1 MQLFIEFSRL
11 IVVNLTHNQNLR
23 IMKKLFFVT
32 IITMFL
38 FVSANAQLFQ
48 YGLKA
53 GVNFSTISMADI
65 TGINTGLEVYDLV
78 TGESAT
84 GYQVGIMTRINVAM
98 LFVQPEVYYSLAAGS
113 VEKVVEGGATTLLD
127 VQFNR
132 IDIPLLVGV
141 KLGPARINVGPV
153 GSIVLSST
161 NELVDLVSDGA
172 ESLSDDFTWGFQ
184 AGIGLDLFKK
194 LSVDARYEGSLSR
207 FGEAITIAGAD
218 YDLDARPT
226 SWIISLGYWF

>member
-1 MQLFIEFSRL
+1 
-11 IVVNLTHNQNLR
+11 
-23 IMKKLFFVT
+23 MKKLFFVT
-32 IITMFL
+32 ITAMFM

-65 TGINTGLEVYDLV
+65 TGISTGLEVYDLM

-84 GYQVGIMTRINVAM
+84 GYQLGIMTRINVAM
-98 LFVQPEVYYSLAAGS
+98 FFVQPEVYYNVAAGS
-113 VEKVVEGGATTLLD
+113 VQKVAEGGVTTLLD
-127 VQFNR
+127 IQFNR

-141 KLGPARINVGPV
+141 KLGPARLNAGPV

-161 NELVDLVSDGA
+161 NEIIDLVDAGA
-172 ESLSDDFTWGFQ
+172 ESLSNDFTWGFQ

-194 LSVDARYEGSLSR
+194 ISVDARYEGSLSR
-207 FGEAITIAGAD
+207 FGEALEIAGTS
-218 YDLDARPT
+218 YNLDARPT
-226 SWIISLGYWF
+226 SWTIAAGYWF